1 MKESLIIYTNN
12 SEKYIG
18 RLLDSVL
25 EQIDEETQE
34 LIIIDDLSE
43 DNTVPI
49 IVNKIGFNF
58 ENEKNY
64 KFYIN
69 TTKTGKKNSIIKA
82 KKIATGEFKFIIN
95 KKKRIKL
102 GGKNDTNK

>member
-18 RLLDSVL
+18 RLLDSIL
-25 EQIDEETQE
+25 EQIDEEKQE
-34 LIIIDDLSE
+34 LIIIDDLSK

-69 TTKTGKKNSIIKA
+69 TTKTGKKDSIIKA
-82 KKIATGEFKFIIN
+82 KKIATGEYKFIIN

-102 GGKNDTNK
+102 GGKDDTD